1 MNNYTIWITYHKEG
15 LAEQY
20 HCKNDGHHK
29 LYPVYCPAELEDINY
44 MHNVWSEMV
53 AMWYV
58 WKHNVYSPYVGFN
71 HYRRQF
77 DVKRLPAKGECQ
89 VHGVIDFGRET
100 VYTQYARC
108 HSSADMDTM
117 LRIVAKRY
125 GDNNPYKD
133 KIIKSHKMVYA
144 CCFLMAWEDFNA
156 LCEFLFPLIQDFSEA
171 TGCGMDANKWRRK
184 AVQRFGE
191 QRADYQTRCV
201 GYLCERLISAWIMTH
216 LRPYEQK
223 DIAIVHF
230 NTPELTAAAV
240 KSIRKNSPGC
250 DITIFDNSDKR
261 PFVPMDG
268 VAILDNTKGQIIDFD
283 AFLAKYPNKVK
294 SVNNWGSPKHI
305 RTIEYLWG
313 LFPNNFLLMDSDV
326 LVKRDLSPF
335 FVRFPATCAWVGEI
349 HFNPT
354 NNTTPRLLPYCLWMN
369 TRLCGAYGVHFFAE
383 DRCDKLVAGPP
394 WHDTGASFWEDC
406 NAAGLKGRQL
416 PIGDYIEHLAMGSF
430 NRTDETTSNWL
441 TIHKDLWS
449 F

>member
-1 MNNYTIWITYHKEG
+1 
-15 LAEQY
+15 
-20 HCKNDGHHK
+20 
-29 LYPVYCPAELEDINY
+29 
-44 MHNVWSEMV
+44 
-53 AMWYV
+53 
-58 WKHNVYSPYVGFN
+58 
-71 HYRRQF
+71 
-77 DVKRLPAKGECQ
+77 
-89 VHGVIDFGRET
+89 
-100 VYTQYARC
+100 
-108 HSSADMDTM
+108 
-117 LRIVAKRY
+117 
-125 GDNNPYKD
+125 
-133 KIIKSHKMVYA
+133 
-144 CCFLMAWEDFNA
+144 
-156 LCEFLFPLIQDFSEA
+156 
-171 TGCGMDANKWRRK
+171 
-184 AVQRFGE
+184 
-191 QRADYQTRCV
+191 
-201 GYLCERLISAWIMTH
+201 MTH

-223 DIAIVHF
+223 DIAIVHY

-430 NRTDETTSNWL
+430 NRTDETASNWL

-449 F
+449 I